1 MRSRSPGSARSVAM
15 PRRLDVDS
23 AVSVWPG
30 LSRLRRHSLSV
41 RAVRAQKGGAGSAP
55 AAKPPRPHVR
65 RSYLVPL
72 AAGRHFELCARFPRI
87 ARPVGKSLLQERG
100 ECDELDTAN
109 VTPTNDTASPASYR
123 LGMKSMRTGG
133 VMNSR
138 HTRRLT
144 IALGLVLTIAALVAP
159 SANAKMQRIYS
170 DHGVA
175 LVPVS
180 SEPNPNMVYSD
191 RGVTPITPESK
202 STPIQIYSDHGI
214 ATIPRAQ
221 SEPTQIAS
229 VSTDDPELRL
239 EQDRLHREP
248 LDGRAAAP
256 RRRRA
261 ARRKAQP
268 ATAVSPRRKARA
280 LRNESGPPGA
290 GPLSRGPRGRGVNR
304 SSVPGSRR
312 RRPDRTACRDSRG
325 ALRARLQPTSPA
337 DTAGSSPSR

>member
-1 MRSRSPGSARSVAM
+1 M
-15 PRRLDVDS
+15 
-23 AVSVWPG
+23 
-30 LSRLRRHSLSV
+30 
-41 RAVRAQKGGAGSAP
+41 
-55 AAKPPRPHVR
+55 
-65 RSYLVPL
+65 PL

-87 ARPVGKSLLQERG
+87 ARSRQKNHLCEERG

-109 VTPTNDTASPASYR
+109 VTSTNDTASPASYR

-170 DHGVA
+170 DRGVA
-175 LVPVS
+175 LVPVN
-180 SEPNPNMVYSD
+180 SEPSPNMVYSD
-191 RGVTPITPESK
+191 RGVTPITPESQANGDPDADPDLLR
-202 STPIQIYSDHGI
+202 SWHRHDPTP
-214 ATIPRAQ
+214 AERADADRECLHRR
-221 SEPTQIAS
+221 S
-229 VSTDDPELRL
+229 ELRL

-268 ATAVSPRRKARA
+268 ATAVRRGVRRAHCGTKA
-280 LRNESGPPGA
+280 
-290 GPLSRGPRGRGVNR
+290 GPRGRARFHGGPTGMCVNR
-304 SSVPGSRR
+304 SSVPGSRQ
-312 RRPDRTACRDSRG
+312 RRPDRTACHDSRG
-325 ALRARLQPTSPA
+325 ALRARLRPTSPA
-337 DTAGSSPSR
+337 DTAES